1 MNIKRRMTIGFAALI
16 AFSLTIGIVGLTQ
29 INSLDGRIKEITQ
42 KDITVMETV
51 DTLLYEAELVIR
63 ETYESLY
70 SGGKSQTE
78 TDSVLNHILEHALTF
93 NSSLEL
99 LEILHPDH
107 LDEIVCIEED
117 FACIIDDIT
126 NEEHGIVIHGLEINT
141 VLNNSVEIREQ
152 IDVLIGDLIGLIDDF
167 YMKLN
172 ASMLRNYLTEQIYL
186 TFEYLHEICED
197 TALEFNSSVANFDYI
212 VGLIDSFYTSDPLII
227 PKLVEIE
234 NAHHTFTDMIIGG
247 EGLFAMKD
255 HVDNLLV
262 GVTLDY
268 EGLSLDLA
276 GIHSETHAE
285 LSQEIQF
292 SQLTVIFSYMI
303 TILALSTCVIIGIV
317 IAVPTVRGIVRVT
330 SNMEKIL
337 KAGSTASVNVANM
350 ATELAASASEVNAAS
365 EEIASTTQEVSLNT
379 QNQVNSLVE
388 ISKMSRNIYDLSH
401 GITKSTTDINRIMGL
416 ITNISDQT
424 NLLAL
429 NASIE
434 AGRAG
439 EYGRGFAVVADEV
452 RKLAEESKGATGDTG
467 TQVREIT
474 NRIQATVELIASITQ
489 DIEATTAAGEENSRA
504 LEGISASSEQQTASM
519 EEITATANK
528 LGNLAEDLKN
538 ELAKSGGGGNGKV
551 QEKQPKTKQ
560 KFGLKDKLAALK
572 TVKQNESS
580 EEL

>member
-1 MNIKRRMTIGFAALI
+1 MNIGRRMTFGFAVLV

-42 KDITVMETV
+42 KDIIVMETV

-78 TDSVLNHILEHALTF
+78 IESVINHILEHAATF

-99 LEILHPDH
+99 LEKLHPDH
-107 LDEIVCIEED
+107 FDELFCIRDD
-117 FACIIDDIT
+117 FSCIIEDIT

-152 IDVLIGDLIGLIDDF
+152 TDVLINDLIGLIDDY

-172 ASMLRNYLTEQIYL
+172 ASMLKNYLTEQIYL

-197 TALEFNSSVANFDYI
+197 TALEFNASVGNFDYI
-212 VGLIDSFYTSDPLII
+212 VGLIDTFYPSDPLIT

-234 NAHHTFTDMIIGG
+234 NAHHSFADMIIGG

-255 HVDNLLV
+255 HIDNLLV
-262 GVTLDY
+262 GVALDY
-268 EGLSLDLA
+268 EGLSLDLD
-276 GIHSETHAE
+276 GIHSEMHTE
-285 LSQEIQF
+285 LSQEIQS
-292 SQLTVIFSYMI
+292 SQLTVVFSYLI
-303 TILALSTCVIIGIV
+303 TIIALSICAIVGIT
-317 IAVPTVRGIVRVT
+317 IAIPTVRGIVRVT

-365 EEIASTTQEVSLNT
+365 EEIASTTQEVSSNT

-388 ISKMSRNIYDLSH
+388 ISKSSRNIYDLSH
-401 GITKSTTDINRIMGL
+401 EITKSTTDINRIMGL
-416 ITNISDQT
+416 ITNISEQT

-439 EYGRGFAVVADEV
+439 EHGRGFAVVADEV
-452 RKLAEESKGATGDTG
+452 RKLAEESKGAVDETGHEI
-467 TQVREIT
+467 REIT
-474 NRIQATVELIASITQ
+474 RRIQSTVDLIGTITQ
-489 DIEATTAAGEENSRA
+489 DIESTTVAGEENSRA

-528 LGNLAEDLKN
+528 LGTLAEDLKN
-538 ELAKSGGGGNGKV
+538 ELAKSGGGNG
-551 QEKQPKTKQ
+551 QMKQVHPKAKQ
-560 KFGLKDKLAALK
+560 RFGLKDKLAALK
-572 TVKQNESS
+572 TIKQS
-580 EEL
+580 ELSGEL